1 MERGFRTRYQ
11 LQTMRKLPV
20 ILLVISA
27 AALIAV
33 GATRSSKSDISR
45 NLDTFA
51 SIYKAL
57 QTSYVDTIDADKSM
71 NTAISAMLNEID
83 PYTEYIPESEQ
94 DEFLTISTG
103 EYGGIGAYIMQ
114 RPEGGVQVT
123 EPRDGTP
130 SQKAGL
136 RPGDMF
142 LVINGDSVTNADSK
156 TVSNMLRGQAGTDV
170 KVTVKRPYVTDSIL
184 DFTITRSKIDIN
196 PVPYYG
202 VERGDI
208 GYIQLTTFNDKTYE
222 KTRDAL
228 KALKNNPAVKSIVLD
243 LRGNGGGLLESAVQV
258 VSLFVPKGTEVLR
271 TRGKGLQNERI
282 YKTPYQPVDTDIPLA
297 VLVNS
302 GSASSA
308 EIVTGALQDLD
319 RAVIVGDRSFGKG
332 LVQSTRQLPYNG
344 LLKVTI
350 AKYYIPSGRLIQAID
365 YSHRNADGSV
375 GRIPDSLT
383 TVWHTRAGREVR
395 DGGGITPDLKV
406 ELPEG
411 NRLLYNII
419 RDNWSFDFAN
429 RYAATH
435 ATIPPA
441 EQFEVTDTIFNE
453 FKAFINPDKFK
464 YDRTTDLIMEQLE
477 KAVKTEGYLDTAVQA
492 QMDTLKNLLRH
503 DLNHDLDLNRK
514 AISQYLAGEIVERYY
529 SERGGIIQALKT
541 DIELDSAAAVLHSPE
556 RYRSILAPAKH

>member
-130 SQKAGL
+130 SQKAGM

-142 LVINGDSVTNADSK
+142 LIINGDSVTNADSK

>member
-1 MERGFRTRYQ
+1 MERGFHTRYQ

-228 KALKNNPAVKSIVLD
+228 KALKSNPAVKSIVLD

-271 TRGKGLQNERI
+271 TRGKGMQNERI

-477 KAVKTEGYLDTAVQA
+477 KAVETEGYLDTAVQA

-556 RYRSILAPAKH
+556 RYRRILAPAKH

>member
-1 MERGFRTRYQ
+1 MQRRFRTRYQ

-130 SQKAGL
+130 SQKTGL

-142 LVINGDSVTNADSK
+142 LIINGDSVTNADSK

-228 KALKNNPAVKSIVLD
+228 KALKSNPAVKSIVLD

>member
-83 PYTEYIPESEQ
+83 PYTEYIPENEQ

-228 KALKNNPAVKSIVLD
+228 KALKSNPAVKSIVLD

-282 YKTPYQPVDTDIPLA
+282 YKMPYQPVDTDIPLA

>member
-1 MERGFRTRYQ
+1 MQRRFRTRYQ

-20 ILLVISA
+20 ILHGISA

-228 KALKNNPAVKSIVLD
+228 KALKSNPAVKSIVLD

>member
-1 MERGFRTRYQ
+1 MERGFHTRYQ

-57 QTSYVDTIDADKSM
+57 QTSYVDTVDADKSM

-228 KALKNNPAVKSIVLD
+228 KALKSNPAVKSIVLD

-271 TRGKGLQNERI
+271 TRGKGMQNERI

-556 RYRSILAPAKH
+556 RYRRILAPAKH

>member
-1 MERGFRTRYQ
+1 M
-11 LQTMRKLPV
+11 
-20 ILLVISA
+20 SA

-142 LVINGDSVTNADSK
+142 LIINGDSVTNADSK

-228 KALKNNPAVKSIVLD
+228 KALKSNPAVKSIVLD

>member
-1 MERGFRTRYQ
+1 M
-11 LQTMRKLPV
+11 
-20 ILLVISA
+20 SA

-33 GATRSSKSDISR
+33 SATRSSKSDISR

-142 LVINGDSVTNADSK
+142 LIINGDSVTNADSK

-228 KALKNNPAVKSIVLD
+228 KALKSNPAVKSIVLD

-464 YDRTTDLIMEQLE
+464 YDRTIDLIMEQLE

>member
-1 MERGFRTRYQ
+1 MQRRFRTRYQ

-228 KALKNNPAVKSIVLD
+228 KALKSNPAVKSIVLD

-503 DLNHDLDLNRK
+503 DLNLDLDLNRK

>member
-1 MERGFRTRYQ
+1 MQRRFRTRYQ

-142 LVINGDSVTNADSK
+142 LIINGDSVTNADSK

-228 KALKNNPAVKSIVLD
+228 KALKSNPAVKSIVLD

-453 FKAFINPDKFK
+453 FKAFIDPDKFK

>member
-1 MERGFRTRYQ
+1 MQRRFRTRYQ

-83 PYTEYIPESEQ
+83 PYTEYIPENEQ

-228 KALKNNPAVKSIVLD
+228 KALKSNPAVKSIVLD

>member
-1 MERGFRTRYQ
+1 
-11 LQTMRKLPV
+11 MRKLPV

-142 LVINGDSVTNADSK
+142 LIINGDSVTNADSK

>member
-1 MERGFRTRYQ
+1 MQRRFRTRYQ

-20 ILLVISA
+20 IILVISA

-228 KALKNNPAVKSIVLD
+228 KALKSNPAVKSIVLD

-395 DGGGITPDLKV
+395 DGGGIAPDLKV

>member
-1 MERGFRTRYQ
+1 MGRGFHTRYQ

-228 KALKNNPAVKSIVLD
+228 KALKSNPAVKSIVLD

>member
-1 MERGFRTRYQ
+1 MERGFHTRYQ

-142 LVINGDSVTNADSK
+142 LIINGDSVTNADSK

-228 KALKNNPAVKSIVLD
+228 KALKSNPAVKSIVLD

>member
-1 MERGFRTRYQ
+1 MQRGFRTRYQ

-142 LVINGDSVTNADSK
+142 LIINGDSVTNADSK

-228 KALKNNPAVKSIVLD
+228 KALKSNPAVKSIVLD

>member
-142 LVINGDSVTNADSK
+142 LIINGDSVTNADSK

-228 KALKNNPAVKSIVLD
+228 KALKSNPAVKSIVLD

-556 RYRSILAPAKH
+556 RYRSILAPAKL

>member
-1 MERGFRTRYQ
+1 MQRRFRTRYQ

-142 LVINGDSVTNADSK
+142 LIINGDSVTNADSK

-228 KALKNNPAVKSIVLD
+228 KALKSNPAVKSIVLD

-383 TVWHTRAGREVR
+383 PVWHTRAGREVR

>member
-1 MERGFRTRYQ
+1 MQRRIRTRYQ

-228 KALKNNPAVKSIVLD
+228 KALKSNPAVKSIVLD

-435 ATIPPA
+435 STIPPA

-477 KAVKTEGYLDTAVQA
+477 KAVKTEGYLDTAVQT

>member
-1 MERGFRTRYQ
+1 MERGFHTRYQ

-228 KALKNNPAVKSIVLD
+228 KALKSNPAVKSIVLD

-271 TRGKGLQNERI
+271 TRGKGMQNERI

-556 RYRSILAPAKH
+556 RYRRILAPAKH

>member
-20 ILLVISA
+20 IILVISA

-142 LVINGDSVTNADSK
+142 LIINGDSVTNADSK

>member
-1 MERGFRTRYQ
+1 MQRRFRTRYQ

-228 KALKNNPAVKSIVLD
+228 KALKSNPAVKSIVLD

-395 DGGGITPDLKV
+395 DGGGITPDIKV
-406 ELPEG
+406 EYPEG
-411 NRLLYNII
+411 NRLVYNIV

-429 RYAATH
+429 RYAARH
-435 ATIPPA
+435 ESIPSP
-441 EQFEVTDTIFNE
+441 EEFEITDTIFNE
-453 FKAFINPDKFK
+453 FKAFIDPAKFN
-464 YDRTTDLIMEQLE
+464 YDRTCELILEQLE
-477 KAVKTEGYLDTAVQA
+477 KATKTEGYLNDQVQA
-492 QMDTLKNLLRH
+492 QLDSLKVSLKH
-503 DLNHDLDLNRK
+503 DLNHDLDQNRK
-514 AISQYLAGEIVERYY
+514 TISEYLASEILQRYY
-529 SERGGIIQALKT
+529 FDRGSIIEALKH
-541 DIELDSAAAVLHSPE
+541 DAELDSAAAVLNSPE
-556 RYRSILAPAKH
+556 RYKAILSGK

>member
-142 LVINGDSVTNADSK
+142 LIINGDSVTNADSK

-228 KALKNNPAVKSIVLD
+228 KALKSNPAVKSIVLD

-477 KAVKTEGYLDTAVQA
+477 KAVKTEDYLDTAVQA

>member
-1 MERGFRTRYQ
+1 MQRRFRTRYQ

-142 LVINGDSVTNADSK
+142 LVTNGDSVTNADSK

-228 KALKNNPAVKSIVLD
+228 KALKSNPAVKSIVLD

>member
-83 PYTEYIPESEQ
+83 PYTEYIPENEQ

-228 KALKNNPAVKSIVLD
+228 KALKSNPAVKSIVLD

>member
-1 MERGFRTRYQ
+1 MQRRFRTRYQ

-228 KALKNNPAVKSIVLD
+228 KALKGNPAVKSIVLD

-271 TRGKGLQNERI
+271 TRGKGMQNERI

-556 RYRSILAPAKH
+556 RYRRILAPVKH

>member
-142 LVINGDSVTNADSK
+142 LIINGDSVTNADSK

-228 KALKNNPAVKSIVLD
+228 KALKSNPAVKSIVLD

-514 AISQYLAGEIVERYY
+514 AISQYLAGEIMERYY

>member
-228 KALKNNPAVKSIVLD
+228 KALKSNPAVKSIVLD

-365 YSHRNADGSV
+365 YSRRNADGSV

>member
-1 MERGFRTRYQ
+1 MQRRFRTRYQ

-123 EPRDGTP
+123 EPRDGTT

-228 KALKNNPAVKSIVLD
+228 KALKSNPAVKSIVLD

-464 YDRTTDLIMEQLE
+464 YDRTTDLIIEQLE

-556 RYRSILAPAKH
+556 RYRRILAPAKH

>member
-222 KTRDAL
+222 KSRDAL
-228 KALKNNPAVKSIVLD
+228 KALKSNPAVKSIVLD

>member
-1 MERGFRTRYQ
+1 MEWGFRTRYQ

-142 LVINGDSVTNADSK
+142 LIINGDSVTNADSK

-228 KALKNNPAVKSIVLD
+228 KALKSNPAVKSIVLD

>member
-1 MERGFRTRYQ
+1 MQRGFHTRYQ

-142 LVINGDSVTNADSK
+142 LIINGDSVTNADSK

-228 KALKNNPAVKSIVLD
+228 KALKSNPAVKSIVLD

-429 RYAATH
+429 QYAATH
-435 ATIPPA
+435 DTIPQA